1 LKQLRREKEEAFRSG
16 DRTVFK
22 EAKYRLEKGI
32 RAAKSKYSE
41 QLNRQHCSRPIF
53 SLERPSA
60 SHWSQA
66 CFKTSTIIPVPKK
79 STITGLND
87 YRPVALTSVVMKV
100 FERLILAHLKSIT
113 DPLLDPLQFAYRAN
127 RSVDDV
133 VNLTLHF
140 ILQHLDSHGNYAR
153 VLFVDF
159 SSAFNTVVPQL
170 LQAKLSQLSVPGSM
184 CRWIVDF
191 LTDRRQQVR
200 LGKQTSDFRTL
211 STGVPQGCVLSPL
224 LFSLYTNDCVSKD
237 PAVKILK
244 CADDSTL
251 VGLIA
256 NGDESAYRRETE
268 QLVSWCSNNHLLL
281 NTEKTVEMVVDFRR
295 NPPPLP
301 PLHINNTAV
310 SMVESLKFLGT
321 TISRDLKWEKNT
333 ISIIKKAQQRM
344 FFLRQLKKFHL
355 PQTLMIQFYTAIIES
370 ILTASITIWFGSSTS
385 QERTKLQRIIRTAE
399 RIIGCKLPSLQQIYT
414 SRVRKRAGK
423 ITSDPSHPGHL
434 LFQTLPSAKN
444 LALYGR
450 ATQSTLVNNPW
461 APYGPAHNAIDGNT
475 NSNFNH
481 GSCTATE
488 SQQNPW
494 WRLDLLDEYTV
505 TSITITN
512 RADCCPERI
521 NGAEIHIG
529 NSLENNGNNNP

>member
-1 LKQLRREKEEAFRSG
+1 
-16 DRTVFK
+16 
-22 EAKYRLEKGI
+22 
-32 RAAKSKYSE
+32 
-41 QLNRQHCSRPIF
+41 
-53 SLERPSA
+53 
-60 SHWSQA
+60 
-66 CFKTSTIIPVPKK
+66 
-79 STITGLND
+79 
-87 YRPVALTSVVMKV
+87 MKV
-100 FERLILAHLKSIT
+100 FKRLILAHLKSIT
-113 DPLLDPLQFAYRAN
+113 DPLLDPLQFAHRAN

-133 VNLTLHF
+133 VDLTLHC

-170 LQAKLSQLSVPGSM
+170 LQARLSQLSVPDSM

-200 LGKQTSDFRTL
+200 LGEHTLDLRTL

-256 NGDESAYRRETE
+256 DDCRDGGGLPTQST
-268 QLVSWCSNNHLLL
+268 
-281 NTEKTVEMVVDFRR
+281 
-295 NPPPLP
+295 PLP
-301 PLHINNTAV
+301 PLQINNTAV

-370 ILTASITIWFGSSTS
+370 ILTASITTWFGSSTS
-385 QERTKLQRIIRTAE
+385 QERTKLQRTIRTAE
-399 RIIGCKLPSLQQIYT
+399 RM
-414 SRVRKRAGK
+414 
-423 ITSDPSHPGHL
+423 
-434 LFQTLPSAKN
+434 
-444 LALYGR
+444 
-450 ATQSTLVNNPW
+450 
-461 APYGPAHNAIDGNT
+461 
-475 NSNFNH
+475 
-481 GSCTATE
+481 
-488 SQQNPW
+488 
-494 WRLDLLDEYTV
+494 
-505 TSITITN
+505 
-512 RADCCPERI
+512 
-521 NGAEIHIG
+521 
-529 NSLENNGNNNP
+529 

>member
-1 LKQLRREKEEAFRSG
+1 
-16 DRTVFK
+16 
-22 EAKYRLEKGI
+22 
-32 RAAKSKYSE
+32 
-41 QLNRQHCSRPIF
+41 
-53 SLERPSA
+53 
-60 SHWSQA
+60 
-66 CFKTSTIIPVPKK
+66 
-79 STITGLND
+79 
-87 YRPVALTSVVMKV
+87 MKV

-244 CADDSTL
+244 FADDSTL

-256 NGDESAYRRETE
+256 NGDESAYRKEIE
-268 QLVSWCSNNHLLL
+268 QLVSWCSNIHLLL

-301 PLHINNTAV
+301 PLQINNTTV
-310 SMVESLKFLGT
+310 STQVPGHHHLQRLEMG
-321 TISRDLKWEKNT
+321 EKH
-333 ISIIKKAQQRM
+333 
-344 FFLRQLKKFHL
+344 HL
-355 PQTLMIQFYTAIIES
+355 HHQE
-370 ILTASITIWFGSSTS
+370 SST
-385 QERTKLQRIIRTAE
+385 ENVLLETAE
-399 RIIGCKLPSLQQIYT
+399 EIPPATDPDDPVLHSDHRVHSHSLHNHLVWFLHLT
-414 SRVRKRAGK
+414 RKN
-423 ITSDPSHPGHL
+423 
-434 LFQTLPSAKN
+434 QT
-444 LALYGR
+444 
-450 ATQSTLVNNPW
+450 
-461 APYGPAHNAIDGNT
+461 PAHHQD
-475 NSNFNH
+475 SREDH
-481 GSCTATE
+481 
-488 SQQNPW
+488 W
-494 WRLDLLDEYTV
+494 M
-505 TSITITN
+505 
-512 RADCCPERI
+512 
-521 NGAEIHIG
+521 
-529 NSLENNGNNNP
+529 